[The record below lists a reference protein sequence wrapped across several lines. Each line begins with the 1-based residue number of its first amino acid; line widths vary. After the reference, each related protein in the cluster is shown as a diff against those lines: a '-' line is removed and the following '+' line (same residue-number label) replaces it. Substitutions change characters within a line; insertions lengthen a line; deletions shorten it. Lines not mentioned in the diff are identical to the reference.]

1 MEIFNVVKSWFS
13 LLPDI
18 TFSNILEIIIL
29 AFIIYEVLLLVKNSH
44 AVTLLKGILV
54 IIVFI
59 ILSALLQLDNILYIL
74 QNISTAAVI
83 ALVVIFQPEL
93 RKGLETIGKQ
103 SIVAKFV
110 NIESKE
116 NEGMSDRT
124 CKEISKAIFEMAKVK
139 TGALIVI
146 ENAENLNDYVNT
158 GIAIDGIVSAA
169 LLINIFEKN
178 TPLHDGAVIIKGNKV
193 VSATCYLPLS
203 ENESISKD
211 LGTRHRAAIGMSEA
225 TDTTVLVVSEET
237 GHISV
242 AKDGHLS
249 KIMSYEQLI
258 SILSVLTGEL
268 KQKQKEEKKL
278 DEKHKAVDKGNALS
292 TEGFELKQKGEHHGK
307 D

>member
-1 MEIFNVVKSWFS
+1 MEILSQIKSWFS
-13 LLPDI
+13 LLPDFTI
-18 TFSNILEIIIL
+18 SNALEILIL

-54 IIVFI
+54 IVLFIVI
-59 ILSALLQLDNILYIL
+59 SALLRLDNILYIL
-74 QNISTAAVI
+74 QKISTAAVI

-93 RKGLETIGKQ
+93 RKGLETLGKQ

-116 NEGMSDRT
+116 NEIMSEKS
-124 CKEISKAIFEMAKVK
+124 CKEIAKAVFEMAKVK
-139 TGALIVI
+139 TGALIVV
-146 ENAENLNDYVNT
+146 ENAEALTDYLNT
-158 GIAIDGIVSAA
+158 GIAVDGIVSSA

-178 TPLHDGAVIIKGNKV
+178 TPLHDGAVIIRGNKV
-193 VSATCYLPLS
+193 AAATCYLPLS

-242 AKDGHLS
+242 AKDGELTRVT
-249 KIMSYEQLI
+249 SYEQMI
-258 SILSVLTGEL
+258 SILMNLSSEQRKKL
-268 KQKQKEEKKL
+268 KEEKVRQEKIRKKEKNGKL
-278 DEKHKAVDKGNALS
+278 SKTG
-292 TEGFELKQKGEHHGK
+292 KGEDHEEN
-307 D
+307 